1 MLFVVGAWTEKT
13 KTKTK
18 TKRQIHPD
26 EEMLFVVGLGLIQG
40 GNESDSRQERG
51 GAAKYG
57 LPTLCF
63 VYLTTHPQYGTILRK
78 VFDLNITQVKN
89 RRGFPHQA

>member
-1 MLFVVGAWTEKT
+1 MWWGLGLKRQRQRL
-13 KTKTK
+13 KRQRQRL
-18 TKRQIHPD
+18 KRQIHLD

-63 VYLTTHPQYGTILRK
+63 VYLTTHPQLGQ
-78 VFDLNITQVKN
+78 F
-89 RRGFPHQA
+89 

>member
-1 MLFVVGAWTEKT
+1 MWWGLGLKRQRQRL
-13 KTKTK
+13 
-18 TKRQIHPD
+18 KRQIHPE

-78 VFDLNITQVKN
+78 VFGLNITQVKS
-89 RRGFPHQA
+89 RRGSPHQA

>member
-1 MLFVVGAWTEKT
+1 
-13 KTKTK
+13 
-18 TKRQIHPD
+18 
-26 EEMLFVVGLGLIQG
+26 MLFVVGLGLIQG

-89 RRGFPHQA
+89 RRGSPPPKCNMAILHILSFFAFSVSARN